1 MILKHRKTQIFFF
14 VISLF
19 FLLVIILF
27 GLRNSV
33 KDLNK
38 ELSQIKKE
46 IRKEKNLIKVSES
59 DFTNLS
65 KSSRIN
71 KIAKEKL
78 GLERANSYQIKKLS
92 DFYINQNIDVR

>member
-1 MILKHRKTQIFFF
+1 MIFQHKRTQVLFL
-14 VISLF
+14 VISFF
-19 FLLVIILF
+19 FLLLVILS
-27 GLRNSV
+27 GLRNGV

-46 IRKEKNLIKVSES
+46 IIKEQNVIKVLKS

-65 KSSRIN
+65 NSSRIS

-78 GLERANSYQIKKLS
+78 GLQRTNSYQIKKLS
-92 DFYINQNIDVR
+92 DFYIN

>member
-1 MILKHRKTQIFFF
+1 MIFKHKKTQVLFL
-14 VISLF
+14 VISFF
-19 FLLVIILF
+19 FLLLVILS
-27 GLRNSV
+27 GLRNGV

-46 IRKEKNLIKVSES
+46 IIKEQNVTKVLKS

-65 KSSRIN
+65 NSSRIS

-78 GLERANSYQIKKLS
+78 GLQRTNSYQIKKLS
-92 DFYINQNIDVR
+92 DFYIN

>member
-1 MILKHRKTQIFFF
+1 MILKHRKTQILFF

-38 ELSQIKKE
+38 EFSQIKKE

>member
-1 MILKHRKTQIFFF
+1 MIFKHKRTQALFL
-14 VISLF
+14 VISFF
-19 FLLVIILF
+19 FLLLVILS
-27 GLRNSV
+27 GLRNGV

-46 IRKEKNLIKVSES
+46 IIKEQNITKVLKS

-65 KSSRIN
+65 NSSRIS

-78 GLERANSYQIKKLS
+78 GLQRTNSYQIKKLS

>member
-1 MILKHRKTQIFFF
+1 MIFKHKRTQALFL
-14 VISLF
+14 VISFF
-19 FLLVIILF
+19 FLLLVILS
-27 GLRNSV
+27 GLRNAV

-46 IRKEKNLIKVSES
+46 IIKEQNVNKVLKS

-65 KSSRIN
+65 NSSRIS

-78 GLERANSYQIKKLS
+78 GLQRTNSYQIKKLS
-92 DFYINQNIDVR
+92 DFYIN

>member
-1 MILKHRKTQIFFF
+1 MIFKHKKTQVLFL
-14 VISLF
+14 VISFF
-19 FLLVIILF
+19 FLLLVILS
-27 GLRNSV
+27 GLRNGV

-46 IRKEKNLIKVSES
+46 IIKEQNITKVLKS

-65 KSSRIN
+65 NSSRIS

-78 GLERANSYQIKKLS
+78 GLQRTNSYQIKKLS
-92 DFYINQNIDVR
+92 DFYIN

>member
-1 MILKHRKTQIFFF
+1 MIFKHKRTQALFL
-14 VISLF
+14 VISFF
-19 FLLVIILF
+19 FLLLVILS
-27 GLRNSV
+27 GLRNGV

-46 IRKEKNLIKVSES
+46 IIKEQNVITVLKS

-65 KSSRIN
+65 KSSRIS

-78 GLERANSYQIKKLS
+78 GLQRTNSYQIKKLS
-92 DFYINQNIDVR
+92 DFYIN

>member
-1 MILKHRKTQIFFF
+1 MILKHRKTQILFF
-14 VISLF
+14 VISSF
-19 FLLVIILF
+19 CLLLIILF

>member
-1 MILKHRKTQIFFF
+1 MT
-14 VISLF
+14 
-19 FLLVIILF
+19 LF

-38 ELSQIKKE
+38 ELLQIKKE
-46 IRKEKNLIKVSES
+46 IIKDKNLIKTLKS

-65 KSSRIN
+65 KLSRIN

-78 GLERANSYQIKKLS
+78 GLQKTKTYQIKKLS
-92 DFYINQNIDVR
+92 DFYIN

>member
-1 MILKHRKTQIFFF
+1 MIFKHKRTQALFL
-14 VISLF
+14 VISFF
-19 FLLVIILF
+19 FLLLVILS
-27 GLRNSV
+27 GLRIGV

-46 IRKEKNLIKVSES
+46 IIKEQNITKVLKS

-65 KSSRIN
+65 NSSRIS

-78 GLERANSYQIKKLS
+78 GLQRTNSYQIKKLS
-92 DFYINQNIDVR
+92 DFYIN

>member
-1 MILKHRKTQIFFF
+1 MILKHRKTQILFF

-38 ELSQIKKE
+38 EFSQIKKE

-78 GLERANSYQIKKLS
+78 GLERANSYQIMKLS

>member
-1 MILKHRKTQIFFF
+1 MIFQHKITQVLFL
-14 VISLF
+14 VISFF
-19 FLLVIILF
+19 FLLLVILS
-27 GLRNSV
+27 GLRNGV

-46 IRKEKNLIKVSES
+46 IIKEQNVTKVLQS

-65 KSSRIN
+65 NSSRIR

-78 GLERANSYQIKKLS
+78 GLQRTNSYQIKKLS
-92 DFYINQNIDVR
+92 DFYIN

>member
-1 MILKHRKTQIFFF
+1 MIFKHKRTQVLFL
-14 VISLF
+14 VISFF
-19 FLLVIILF
+19 FLLLVILS

-38 ELSQIKKE
+38 ELSKIKKE
-46 IRKEKNLIKVSES
+46 IIKEQNVTKVLKS

-65 KSSRIN
+65 NSTRIS

-78 GLERANSYQIKKLS
+78 GLQRTNSYQIKKLS
-92 DFYINQNIDVR
+92 DFYIN

>member
-1 MILKHRKTQIFFF
+1 MIFQHKRTQVLFL
-14 VISLF
+14 VISFF
-19 FLLVIILF
+19 FLLLVILS
-27 GLRNSV
+27 GLRNGV

-46 IRKEKNLIKVSES
+46 IIKEQNVITVLKS

-78 GLERANSYQIKKLS
+78 GLQRTNSYQIKKLS
-92 DFYINQNIDVR
+92 DFYIN

>member
-1 MILKHRKTQIFFF
+1 MILKHRKTKILFF
-14 VISLF
+14 VIIF
-19 FLLVIILF
+19 FCFIFVILF
-27 GLRNSV
+27 GLRNNV

-46 IRKEKNLIKVSES
+46 ISKERNLIKILES

-78 GLERANSYQIKKLS
+78 GLEKTNSYQIKKLS
-92 DFYINQNIDVR
+92 DLY

>member
-1 MILKHRKTQIFFF
+1 MIFKHKKTQVLFL
-14 VISLF
+14 VISFF
-19 FLLVIILF
+19 FLLLVILS
-27 GLRNSV
+27 GLRNGV

-46 IRKEKNLIKVSES
+46 IIKEQNVIKVLKS

-65 KSSRIN
+65 NSSRIS

-78 GLERANSYQIKKLS
+78 GLQRTNSYQIKKLS
-92 DFYINQNIDVR
+92 DFYIN

>member
-1 MILKHRKTQIFFF
+1 MIFKHKRTQALFL
-14 VISLF
+14 VISFF
-19 FLLVIILF
+19 FLLLVILS
-27 GLRNSV
+27 GLRNGV

-46 IRKEKNLIKVSES
+46 IIKEQNVTKVLKS

-65 KSSRIN
+65 NSSRIS

-78 GLERANSYQIKKLS
+78 GLQRTNSYQIKKLS
-92 DFYINQNIDVR
+92 DFYIN

>member
-1 MILKHRKTQIFFF
+1 MILKHKKTKILFLAISFFC
-14 VISLF
+14 
-19 FLLVIILF
+19 LLLMTLF

-38 ELSQIKKE
+38 ELLQIKKE
-46 IRKEKNLIKVSES
+46 TIKEHNLIKTLKS

-65 KSSRIN
+65 KLSRIN

-78 GLERANSYQIKKLS
+78 GLQKTKTYQIKKLS
-92 DFYINQNIDVR
+92 DFYIN

>member
-1 MILKHRKTQIFFF
+1 MILKHRKTQILFF

-38 ELSQIKKE
+38 EFSQIKKE
-46 IRKEKNLIKVSES
+46 IKKEKNLIKVSES

-92 DFYINQNIDVR
+92 DFYINQI

>member
-1 MILKHRKTQIFFF
+1 MIFQHKRTQVLFL
-14 VISLF
+14 VISFF
-19 FLLVIILF
+19 FLLLVILS
-27 GLRNSV
+27 GLRNGV

-46 IRKEKNLIKVSES
+46 IIKEQNVTKVLQS

-65 KSSRIN
+65 NSSRIR

-78 GLERANSYQIKKLS
+78 GLQRTNSYQIKKLS
-92 DFYINQNIDVR
+92 DFYIN

>member
-1 MILKHRKTQIFFF
+1 MIFQHKRTQVLFL
-14 VISLF
+14 VISFF
-19 FLLVIILF
+19 FLLLVFLS
-27 GLRNSV
+27 GLRNGV

-46 IRKEKNLIKVSES
+46 IIKEQNVTKVLQS

-65 KSSRIN
+65 NSSRIR

-78 GLERANSYQIKKLS
+78 GLQRTNSYQIKKLS
-92 DFYINQNIDVR
+92 DFYIN

>member
-1 MILKHRKTQIFFF
+1 MILKHRKTQILFF

-19 FLLVIILF
+19 FLLVIILV

-92 DFYINQNIDVR
+92 DFYINQNIDAR

>member
-1 MILKHRKTQIFFF
+1 MILKHRKTQILFF

-46 IRKEKNLIKVSES
+46 IRKERNLIKILES

-65 KSSRIN
+65 KSNRIN

-78 GLERANSYQIKKLS
+78 GLEKTNSYQIKKLS
-92 DFYINQNIDVR
+92 DLY

>member
-1 MILKHRKTQIFFF
+1 MIFKHKRTQVLFL
-14 VISLF
+14 VISFF
-19 FLLVIILF
+19 FLLLVILS
-27 GLRNSV
+27 GLRNGV

-46 IRKEKNLIKVSES
+46 IIKEQNVTKVLKS

-65 KSSRIN
+65 NSSRIS

-78 GLERANSYQIKKLS
+78 GLQRTNSYQIKKLS
-92 DFYINQNIDVR
+92 DFYIN

>member
-1 MILKHRKTQIFFF
+1 MILKHKKTRILFLVTSFFC
-14 VISLF
+14 
-19 FLLVIILF
+19 FLLIILF

-38 ELSQIKKE
+38 ELLQIKKG
-46 IRKEKNLIKVSES
+46 ILKEQNIIKVLES

-78 GLERANSYQIKKLS
+78 GLERTNSYQIKKLS
-92 DFYINQNIDVR
+92 DFYIN

>member
-1 MILKHRKTQIFFF
+1 MIFKHKQTQILFLVISFFF
-14 VISLF
+14 
-19 FLLVIILF
+19 LVLVMLS

-46 IRKEKNLIKVSES
+46 IIKEQNVIKVLTS

-65 KSSRIN
+65 NSSRIS

-78 GLERANSYQIKKLS
+78 GLQRTNSYQIKKLS
-92 DFYINQNIDVR
+92 DFYIN

>member
-1 MILKHRKTQIFFF
+1 MIFQHKRTQVLFL
-14 VISLF
+14 VISFF
-19 FLLVIILF
+19 FLLLVILS
-27 GLRNSV
+27 GLRNGV

-46 IRKEKNLIKVSES
+46 IIKEQNVTKVLQS

-65 KSSRIN
+65 NSSRIS

-78 GLERANSYQIKKLS
+78 GLQRTNSYQIKKLS
-92 DFYINQNIDVR
+92 DFYIN

>member
-1 MILKHRKTQIFFF
+1 MIFKHKKTQVLFL
-14 VISLF
+14 VISFF
-19 FLLVIILF
+19 FLLLVILS
-27 GLRNSV
+27 GLRNGV

-46 IRKEKNLIKVSES
+46 IIKEQNVTKVLQS

-65 KSSRIN
+65 NSSRIR

-78 GLERANSYQIKKLS
+78 GLQRTNSYQIKKLS
-92 DFYINQNIDVR
+92 DFYIN

>member
-1 MILKHRKTQIFFF
+1 L
-14 VISLF
+14 
-19 FLLVIILF
+19 LLVILS
-27 GLRNSV
+27 GLRNGV

-46 IRKEKNLIKVSES
+46 IIKEQNVTKVLQS

-65 KSSRIN
+65 NSSRIR

-78 GLERANSYQIKKLS
+78 GLQRTNSYQIKKLS
-92 DFYINQNIDVR
+92 DFYIN